1 MRTGIATVC
10 LAGTLREKMQACAI
24 AGFDGIEIFEQD
36 LVTSPLRPEDVRKLA
51 ADLGLSLDLYQP
63 FRDFDSV
70 GEDLLTANLRRA
82 DAKFRL
88 MSRLGMDTMLLCSN
102 VGTATVDDDEL
113 RAAQLSRLAEL
124 AGEHGVR
131 VAYEA
136 LAWGKYVND
145 YEHAHRLVEMVDH
158 PNLGTC
164 LDSFH
169 ILSRDWDTAPIEAF
183 KAEKIF
189 FVQVADA
196 PKLSMDVLSWS
207 RHYRV
212 FPGEGQF
219 ELAKFMGHVVRAGYT
234 GPVSLEVF
242 NDVFRQSDVERTAV
256 DAMRSLIWL
265 EEQSATWLEANPATT
280 EDQVTGGATGQ
291 TPGAARRRY
300 PMELATLPRVAEPA
314 GFNFAEVRA
323 GDTTGLEALLGQ
335 LGFAFNGRHRTK
347 NVQLWTMG
355 HARVIINEEP
365 SAVGTAVNAASA
377 AAISAGQPAS
387 AAAISAGQPASAADI
402 SALGFDV
409 DSPVIAA
416 ARAQQLKAPAVP
428 RKSQANEEIFQGFA
442 APDSTEI
449 FLCQGNPDGTA
460 AWTREFGE
468 IPEVPAAG
476 PACGS
481 AVIDHVNLA
490 QPWQHFDEA
499 VLFYTSALALE
510 PQPYAEVASP
520 TGLVRSQV
528 MLTQD
533 RGVRLVLNLAPLLQ
547 QEAAA
552 GTSGTA
558 ASGIG
563 QRRTYQEH
571 VAFAVDDLV
580 ATARAARDR
589 GLDFL
594 QIPANYYEDLD
605 ARFALDAEFLA
616 TLRELNLLYDR
627 DADGEFLHFY
637 TATVGSVF
645 FEMVERRG
653 AYDGYGAPNA
663 PVRHAVQY
671 DHLHQLTRSS

>member
-10 LAGTLREKMQACAI
+10 LSGTLREKMQACAV

-36 LVTSPLRPEDVRKLA
+36 LVTSALSPEDVRKLA
-51 ADLGLSLDLYQP
+51 ADLGLGLDLYQP

-70 GEDLLTANLRRA
+70 PEELLAANLRRA

-88 MSRLGMDTMLLCSN
+88 MSRLGMDTILVCSN
-102 VGTATVDDDEL
+102 VGTATIDDDEL
-113 RAAQLSRLAEL
+113 RAAQLARLAAL
-124 AGEHGVR
+124 AGDHGVK

-145 YEHAHRLVEMVDH
+145 YEHAHRLVDMVDH

-169 ILSRDWDTAPIEAF
+169 ILSRDWDTAPIEVF
-183 KAEKIF
+183 NPDKIF

-219 ELAKFMGHVVRAGYT
+219 DLAKFMGHVVRAGYA

-265 EEQSATWLEANPATT
+265 EEQSAHWLQENPAPGA
-280 EDQVTGGATGQ
+280 GGAGNAA
-291 TPGAARRRY
+291 GAGRRRY
-300 PMELATLPRVAEPA
+300 PMELATLPQVAEPA

-323 GDTTGLEALLGQ
+323 ADTSGLETLLGQ

-365 SAVGTAVNAASA
+365 AGSSGAGSAPAISAVG
-377 AAISAGQPAS
+377 
-387 AAAISAGQPASAADI
+387 
-402 SALGFDV
+402 FDV
-409 DSPVIAA
+409 GSPVIAA

-428 RKSQANEEIFQGFA
+428 RKSQADEEVFQGFA

-449 FLCQGNPDGTA
+449 FLCQGSPDGTA

-468 IPEVPAAG
+468 KLEPPAPGRAG
-476 PACGS
+476 DPG

-528 MLTQD
+528 MLTAD
-533 RGVRLVLNLAPLLQ
+533 RSVRLVLNLAPLLHQ
-547 QEAAA
+547 DG
-552 GTSGTA
+552 GTESGGT
-558 ASGIG
+558 G

-605 ARFALDAEFLA
+605 ARFALEPDFLA

-663 PVRHAVQY
+663 PVRHAIQY
-671 DHLHQLTRSS
+671 DHLHQLNLTT

>member
-10 LAGTLREKMQACAI
+10 LSGTLKEKMQACAI

-36 LVTSPLRPEDVRKLA
+36 LVTSPLSPEDVRKMA
-51 ADLGLSLDLYQP
+51 ADLGLTLDLYQP
-63 FRDFDSV
+63 FRDFDGV
-70 GEDLLTANLRRA
+70 PEDLLAANLRRA
-82 DAKFRL
+82 EAKFRL
-88 MSRLGMDTMLLCSN
+88 MSRLGMDTILVCTN
-102 VGTATVDDDEL
+102 VATATIDDDDL
-113 RAAQLSRLAEL
+113 RASQLAALAKL
-124 AGEHGVR
+124 AGEHGIR

-145 YEHAHRLVEMVDH
+145 YEHAHRLVQMVDH
-158 PNLGTC
+158 PNFGTC

-169 ILSRDWDTAPIEAF
+169 ILSRDWDTAPIEDIS
-183 KAEKIF
+183 AEKIF

-219 ELAKFMGHVVRAGYT
+219 ELPKFMGHVVRAGYT

-265 EEQSATWLEANPATT
+265 EEQSAKWLDANASASGTA
-280 EDQVTGGATGQ
+280 GAMGTQG
-291 TPGAARRRY
+291 TARRRY
-300 PMELATLPRVAEPA
+300 PMELATLPQVAEPA
-314 GFNFAEVRA
+314 GFNFAEVKA
-323 GDTTGLEALLGQ
+323 ADTGVLETVLGQ
-335 LGFAFNGRHRTK
+335 LGFEFNGRHRTK
-347 NVQLWTMG
+347 DVQLWTMG
-355 HARVIINEEP
+355 HARVIINEQAPEAAEP
-365 SAVGTAVNAASA
+365 
-377 AAISAGQPAS
+377 AIA
-387 AAAISAGQPASAADI
+387 
-402 SALGFDV
+402 ALGFDV
-409 DSPVIAA
+409 DSPVIAS
-416 ARAQQLKAPAVP
+416 ARAQQLKAPVVP
-428 RKSQANEEIFQGFA
+428 RKSQANEEVFQGFA

-449 FLCQGNPDGTA
+449 FLCQGSPDGTA
-460 AWTREFGE
+460 AWTAEFGE
-468 IPEVPAAG
+468 GLEVPSGART
-476 PACGS
+476 

-510 PQPYAEVASP
+510 PLPYAEVASP
-520 TGLVRSQV
+520 SGLVRSQV
-528 MLTQD
+528 MQTAD
-533 RGVRLVLNLAPLLQ
+533 RDVRLVLNLAPLIQ
-547 QEAAA
+547 QEGARK
-552 GTSGTA
+552 S
-558 ASGIG
+558 
-563 QRRTYQEH
+563 YQEH
-571 VAFAVDDLV
+571 IAFAVDDLV

-589 GLDFL
+589 GLAFL
-594 QIPANYYEDLD
+594 QIPENYYEDLA
-605 ARFALDAEFLA
+605 ARFDLDPGFLA

-653 AYDGYGAPNA
+653 NYDGYGAPNA

-671 DHLHQLTRSS
+671 DHLHQLTPSNR

>member
-10 LAGTLREKMQACAI
+10 LSGTLKEKMQACAI

-36 LVTSPLRPEDVRKLA
+36 LVTSPLSPEDVRRMA
-51 ADLGLSLDLYQP
+51 ADLGLTLDLYQP

-70 GEDLLTANLRRA
+70 PGDLLAANLRRA
-82 DAKFRL
+82 EAKFRL
-88 MSRLGMDTMLLCSN
+88 MSRLGMDTILVCTN
-102 VGTATVDDDEL
+102 VATATIDDDDL
-113 RAAQLSRLAEL
+113 RASQLAALAKL
-124 AGEHGVR
+124 AGEHGIR

-145 YEHAHRLVEMVDH
+145 YEHAHRLVQMVDH

-169 ILSRDWDTAPIEAF
+169 ILSRDWDTAPIEDIS
-183 KAEKIF
+183 AEKIF

-265 EEQSATWLEANPATT
+265 EEQSAKWLDANASAPGTA
-280 EDQVTGGATGQ
+280 GAMGTQG
-291 TPGAARRRY
+291 TARRRY
-300 PMELATLPRVAEPA
+300 PMELATLPQVAEPA
-314 GFNFAEVRA
+314 GFNFAEVKA
-323 GDTTGLEALLGQ
+323 ADTGVLETVLGQ
-335 LGFAFNGRHRTK
+335 LGFEFNGRHRTK
-347 NVQLWTMG
+347 DVQLWTMG
-355 HARVIINEEP
+355 HARVIINEQAPEAAEP
-365 SAVGTAVNAASA
+365 
-377 AAISAGQPAS
+377 AIA
-387 AAAISAGQPASAADI
+387 
-402 SALGFDV
+402 ALGFDV
-409 DSPVIAA
+409 DSPVIAS

-428 RKSQANEEIFQGFA
+428 RKSQANEEVFQGFA

-460 AWTREFGE
+460 AWTAEFGE
-468 IPEVPAAG
+468 GLEVPSGART
-476 PACGS
+476 

-510 PQPYAEVASP
+510 PLPYAEVASP
-520 TGLVRSQV
+520 SGLVRSQV
-528 MLTQD
+528 MQTAD
-533 RGVRLVLNLAPLLQ
+533 RDVRLVLNLAPLIQ
-547 QEAAA
+547 QEGARK
-552 GTSGTA
+552 S
-558 ASGIG
+558 
-563 QRRTYQEH
+563 YQEH
-571 VAFAVDDLV
+571 IAFAVDDLV
-580 ATARAARDR
+580 ATARTARDR
-589 GLDFL
+589 GLAFL
-594 QIPANYYEDLD
+594 QIPENYYEDLA
-605 ARFALDAEFLA
+605 ARFDLDPGFLA
-616 TLRELNLLYDR
+616 TLRELNLLYDH

-653 AYDGYGAPNA
+653 SYDGYGAPNA

-671 DHLHQLTRSS
+671 DHLHQLSPSNR

>member
-10 LAGTLREKMQACAI
+10 LSGTLMEKMQACAI

-36 LVTSPLRPEDVRKLA
+36 LVTSPLTPEDVRKMA
-51 ADLGLSLDLYQP
+51 ADLGLTLDLYQP

-70 GEDLLTANLRRA
+70 SEDLLAANLRRA

-88 MSRLGMDTMLLCSN
+88 MERLGMDTVLVCSN
-102 VGTATVDDDEL
+102 VATASIDSDDL
-113 RAAQLSRLAEL
+113 RTEQLGLLADL
-124 AGEHGVR
+124 AGQHGVK

-136 LAWGKYVND
+136 LAWGKYVSD
-145 YEHAHRLVEMVDH
+145 YEHAHRLVEAVDH

-183 KAEKIF
+183 NPDKIF

-219 ELAKFMGHVVRAGYT
+219 ELAKFMGHVVRAGYA
-234 GPVSLEVF
+234 GPVSLEIF

-256 DAMRSLIWL
+256 DGMRSLIWL
-265 EEQSATWLEANPATT
+265 EEQSAKWLDANAPVLSST
-280 EDQVTGGATGQ
+280 ATGEAGTQ
-291 TPGAARRRY
+291 APVRRRY
-300 PMELATLPRVAEPA
+300 PMELATLPQVAEPA
-314 GFNFAEVRA
+314 GYNFAEVKA
-323 GDTTGLEALLGQ
+323 ADTAGLETLLGQ
-335 LGFAFNGRHRTK
+335 LGFEFNGRHRTK
-347 NVQLWTMG
+347 DVQLWTMG
-355 HARVIINEEP
+355 HARVIINEAGP
-365 SAVGTAVNAASA
+365 GSGDDSP
-377 AAISAGQPAS
+377 AIA
-387 AAAISAGQPASAADI
+387 
-402 SALGFDV
+402 ALGFDV
-409 DSPVIAA
+409 DSPVIAS

-428 RKSQANEEIFQGFA
+428 RKSQANEEVFQGFA

-449 FLCQGNPDGTA
+449 FLCQGSPDGTA
-460 AWTREFGE
+460 AWTSEFGE
-468 IPEVPAAG
+468 GLEVPAA
-476 PACGS
+476 AAT

-499 VLFYTSALALE
+499 VLFYTSALALA
-510 PQPYAEVASP
+510 PQPFAEVPSP

-528 MLTQD
+528 MLTES
-533 RGVRLVLNLAPLLQ
+533 RAVRLVLNLAPLMQ
-547 QEAAA
+547 QDGASDGSDALDSDGGRT
-552 GTSGTA
+552 GT
-558 ASGIG
+558 
-563 QRRTYQEH
+563 RRTYQEH
-571 VAFAVDDLV
+571 IAFAVDDLV
-580 ATARAARDR
+580 ATARDCKAR
-589 GLDFL
+589 GLEFL
-594 QIPANYYEDLD
+594 EIPANYYEDLD
-605 ARFALDAEFLA
+605 ARFGLAPEFLA
-616 TLRELNLLYDR
+616 TLQELNLLYDR

-653 AYDGYGAPNA
+653 SYDGYGAPNA

-671 DHLHQLTRSS
+671 DHQQRR

>member
-10 LAGTLREKMQACAI
+10 LSGTLREKMQACAV

-36 LVTSPLRPEDVRKLA
+36 LVTSPLSPEDVRKLA
-51 ADLGLSLDLYQP
+51 ADLGLTLDLYQP

-70 GEDLLTANLRRA
+70 PEDLLAANLRRA

-102 VGTATVDDDEL
+102 VGTATIDDDEL
-113 RAAQLSRLAEL
+113 RAAQLSRLADL
-124 AGEHGVR
+124 AADHGVK

-145 YEHAHRLVEMVDH
+145 YEHAHRLVDMVDH

-183 KAEKIF
+183 NPDKIF

-219 ELAKFMGHVVRAGYT
+219 DLAKFMGHVVRAGYT

-265 EEQSATWLEANPATT
+265 EEQSSRWLEANPAPAA
-280 EDQVTGGATGQ
+280 GKA
-291 TPGAARRRY
+291 PGAAPRRRY

-323 GDTTGLEALLGQ
+323 GDTAGLETLLGQ

-355 HARVIINEEP
+355 HARVIINEEL
-365 SAVGTAVNAASA
+365 AAGGGPA
-377 AAISAGQPAS
+377 AAAGQPAP
-387 AAAISAGQPASAADI
+387 AAPAI

-428 RKSQANEEIFQGFA
+428 RKSQANEEVFQGFA

-449 FLCQGNPDGTA
+449 FLCQGSPDGTA
-460 AWTREFGE
+460 AWVGEFGE
-468 IPEVPAAG
+468 PHESGEEPPHAVPGTGPGPIPGPIPAAG
-476 PACGS
+476 AAAG

-528 MLTQD
+528 MLTED

-547 QEAAA
+547 QEGADGTIEPGAA
-552 GTSGTA
+552 GTGH
-558 ASGIG
+558 
-563 QRRTYQEH
+563 RRTYQEH

-605 ARFALDAEFLA
+605 ARFALAPEFLG

-671 DHLHQLTRSS
+671 DHLHQLTRTS

>member
-10 LAGTLREKMQACAI
+10 LSGTLKEKMQACAI

-36 LVTSPLRPEDVRKLA
+36 LVTSPLSPEDVRTMA
-51 ADLGLSLDLYQP
+51 ADLGLGLDLYQP
-63 FRDFDSV
+63 FRDFDGV
-70 GEDLLTANLRRA
+70 TPDLLKANLRRA
-82 DAKFRL
+82 EAKFRL
-88 MSRLGMDTMLLCSN
+88 MSRLGMDTILVCSN
-102 VGTATVDDDEL
+102 VATATIDDDAV
-113 RAAQLSRLAEL
+113 RADQLAQLAEL
-124 AGEHGVR
+124 AGDHGIK

-145 YEHAHRLVEMVDH
+145 YEHAYRLVEMVDH

-169 ILSRDWDTAPIEAF
+169 ILSRDWDTSHIEAF
-183 KAEKIF
+183 NPEKIF

-265 EEQSATWLEANPATT
+265 EEQSAKWLAGNAPE
-280 EDQVTGGATGQ
+280 VTAGSGGAL
-291 TPGAARRRY
+291 RRRY
-300 PMELATLPRVAEPA
+300 PMELATLPKVNEPA
-314 GFNFAEVRA
+314 GFNFAEVKA
-323 GDTTGLEALLGQ
+323 DDTAQLEKLLGQ
-335 LGFAFNGRHRTK
+335 LGFEFEGRHRTK
-347 NVQLWTMG
+347 DVQLWTMG
-355 HARVIINEEP
+355 QARVIINEQSATHAEP
-365 SAVGTAVNAASA
+365 
-377 AAISAGQPAS
+377 AIA
-387 AAAISAGQPASAADI
+387 
-402 SALGFDV
+402 ALGFDV
-409 DSPVIAA
+409 DSPVIAS
-416 ARAQQLKAPAVP
+416 ARAQQLKAPVVA
-428 RKSQANEEIFQGFA
+428 RKVQADEEVFQGIA

-449 FLCQGNPDGTA
+449 FLCQGSPDGTA

-468 IPEVPAAG
+468 GLEHPSSGAN
-476 PACGS
+476 

-510 PQPYAEVASP
+510 PQSFAEVPSP
-520 TGLVRSQV
+520 SGLVRSQV
-528 MLTQD
+528 MQTSD
-533 RGVRLVLNLAPLLQ
+533 GAVRLVLNLAPVQ
-547 QEAAA
+547 QAENAAR
-552 GTSGTA
+552 T
-558 ASGIG
+558 
-563 QRRTYQEH
+563 TYQEH

-589 GLDFL
+589 GLEFL

-605 ARFALDAEFLA
+605 ARFDLAPGFLA
-616 TLRELNLLYDR
+616 TLKELNLLYDR

-653 AYDGYGAPNA
+653 SYDGYGAPNA

-671 DHLHQLTRSS
+671 DQRQRTSLHRP

>member
-10 LAGTLREKMQACAI
+10 LAGTLREKMQACAT

-36 LVTSPLRPEDVRKLA
+36 LITSPLSPEEVRKMA
-51 ADLGLSLDLYQP
+51 ADLGLTLDLYQP

-70 GEDLLTANLRRA
+70 PEDLLAANLRRA

-88 MSRLGMDTMLLCSN
+88 MSRLGMDTILVCSN
-102 VGTATVDDDEL
+102 VATASIDDDAL
-113 RAAQLSRLAEL
+113 RAEQLAALAALAQD
-124 AGEHGVR
+124 HGVK

-145 YEHAHRLVEMVDH
+145 YEHAHRLVETVDH

-183 KAEKIF
+183 NPEKIF

-219 ELAKFMGHVVRAGYT
+219 ELAKFLGHVVRAGYT

-265 EEQSATWLEANPATT
+265 EEQSAKWLDAAPAP
-280 EDQVTGGATGQ
+280 ENGAGTRADS
-291 TPGAARRRY
+291 AAPRRRRY
-300 PMELATLPRVAEPA
+300 PMELATLPQVAEPA

-323 GDTTGLEALLGQ
+323 ADTAGLESLLGQ

-355 HARVIINEEP
+355 HARVIINEDSSQESRDP
-365 SAVGTAVNAASA
+365 QAASA
-377 AAISAGQPAS
+377 PA
-387 AAAISAGQPASAADI
+387 I

-428 RKSQANEEIFQGFA
+428 RKTQADEEIFQGFA

-449 FLCQGNPDGTA
+449 FLCQGSPDGTA
-460 AWTREFGE
+460 VWTREFGE
-468 IPEVPAAG
+468 GMEAPGRAAER
-476 PACGS
+476 S

-528 MLTQD
+528 MLTRD
-533 RGVRLVLNLAPLLQ
+533 RGVRLVLNLAPLVQ
-547 QEAAA
+547 REGGGPGAEAAA
-552 GTSGTA
+552 GT
-558 ASGIG
+558 G

-571 VAFAVDDLV
+571 IAFAVDDLV
-580 ATARAARDR
+580 ATARAAKAR

-594 QIPANYYEDLD
+594 QIPDNYYEDLD
-605 ARFALDAEFLA
+605 ARFDLDPSFLA

-671 DHLHQLTRSS
+671 DHLHQLTRTS

>member
-10 LAGTLREKMQACAI
+10 LSGTLREKMQACAT

-36 LVTSPLRPEDVRKLA
+36 LVTSPLSPEDVRKMA

-70 GEDLLTANLRRA
+70 PADLLAANLRRA

-88 MSRLGMDTMLLCSN
+88 MSRLGMDTILVCSN
-102 VGTATVDDDEL
+102 VATASIDDDGL
-113 RAAQLSRLAEL
+113 RAEQLAALAALAQD
-124 AGEHGVR
+124 HGVK

-145 YEHAHRLVEMVDH
+145 YEHAHRLVAAVDH

-169 ILSRDWDTAPIEAF
+169 ILSRDWDTAPIESF
-183 KAEKIF
+183 DPEKIF

-219 ELAKFMGHVVRAGYT
+219 ELAKFLGHVVRAGYT

-265 EEQSATWLEANPATT
+265 EEQSAKWLDAHPAAGNGAGSAGTA
-280 EDQVTGGATGQ
+280 ATG
-291 TPGAARRRY
+291 RRRY
-300 PMELATLPRVAEPA
+300 PMELATLPQVAEPA

-323 GDTTGLEALLGQ
+323 ADTAGLETLLGQ

-355 HARVIINEEP
+355 HARVIINEDSSQE
-365 SAVGTAVNAASA
+365 SRTSGAATA
-377 AAISAGQPAS
+377 PA
-387 AAAISAGQPASAADI
+387 I

-409 DSPVIAA
+409 DSPVD
-416 ARAQQLKAPAVP
+416 RRRP
-428 RKSQANEEIFQGFA
+428 G
-442 APDSTEI
+442 
-449 FLCQGNPDGTA
+449 
-460 AWTREFGE
+460 
-468 IPEVPAAG
+468 PAAQG
-476 PACGS
+476 PGRAAQEPGRRGNLPGLRRPGLHRDLPVPGQPRRHRRVDPRIRRGTRS
-481 AVIDHVNLA
+481 PRRRRAASRNAVIDHVNLA

-528 MLTQD
+528 MLTRD
-533 RGVRLVLNLAPLLQ
+533 RGVRLVLNLAPLIQ
-547 QEAAA
+547 REGAAPD
-552 GTSGTA
+552 GTA
-558 ASGIG
+558 GPRPG
-563 QRRTYQEH
+563 QPANAAPTRNTSPSRWMTSSRRPAPPKHAALISSRSRRTTTRTSTPGS
-571 VAFAVDDLV
+571 AW
-580 ATARAARDR
+580 TPPSWRPS
-589 GLDFL
+589 GSS
-594 QIPANYYEDLD
+594 
-605 ARFALDAEFLA
+605 
-616 TLRELNLLYDR
+616 TSST
-627 DADGEFLHFY
+627 
-637 TATVGSVF
+637 TATPT
-645 FEMVERRG
+645 
-653 AYDGYGAPNA
+653 A
-663 PVRHAVQY
+663 
-671 DHLHQLTRSS
+671 SSCTSIPPPWAACSSKWSSAAEPTTATGRPTPRCGTPSSTTTCTS

>member
-10 LAGTLREKMQACAI
+10 LSGTLREKMQACAI

-36 LVTSPLRPEDVRKLA
+36 LVTSPLSPADIRKMA
-51 ADLGLSLDLYQP
+51 ADLGLTLDLYQP

-70 GEDLLTANLRRA
+70 PEELLAANLRRA
-82 DAKFRL
+82 EAKFRL
-88 MSRLGMDTMLLCSN
+88 MSRLGMDTILVCSN
-102 VGTATVDDDEL
+102 VGTATIDDDEL
-113 RAAQLSRLAEL
+113 RAAQLSRLAAL
-124 AGEHGVR
+124 AGDHGVKL
-131 VAYEA
+131 AYEA

-169 ILSRDWDTAPIEAF
+169 ILSRDWDTAPIESF
-183 KAEKIF
+183 KPEKIF

-219 ELAKFMGHVVRAGYT
+219 ELAKFMGHLVRGGYS

-265 EEQSATWLEANPATT
+265 EEQSAKWLEANAASAPGSDDA
-280 EDQVTGGATGQ
+280 AN
-291 TPGAARRRY
+291 GAAAGSARAAGRRRY
-300 PMELATLPRVAEPA
+300 PMELATLPQVAEPA

-323 GDTTGLEALLGQ
+323 GDTAGLETVLGQ
-335 LGFAFNGRHRTK
+335 LGFEFNGRHRTK
-347 NVQLWTMG
+347 DVQLWSMG
-355 HARVIINEEP
+355 QARVIINEQP
-365 SAVGTAVNAASA
+365 P
-377 AAISAGQPAS
+377 AGAPAPADAPAS
-387 AAAISAGQPASAADI
+387 APAIA
-402 SALGFDV
+402 ALGFDV
-409 DSPVIAA
+409 ASPVIAS
-416 ARAQQLKAPAVP
+416 ARAQQLKAPVVP
-428 RKSQANEEIFQGFA
+428 RKSQADEEVFQGFA

-449 FLCQGNPDGTA
+449 FLCQGSPDGTA

-468 IPEVPAAG
+468 GLEVPSG
-476 PACGS
+476 TQN

-510 PQPYAEVASP
+510 PLPFAEVASP
-520 TGLVRSQV
+520 SGLVRSQV
-528 MLTQD
+528 MQTSD
-533 RGVRLVLNLAPLLQ
+533 RGVRLVLNLAPLIQ
-547 QEAAA
+547 QDGAA
-552 GTSGTA
+552 GSSTGNGT
-558 ASGIG
+558 G
-563 QRRTYQEH
+563 QRRSYQEH
-571 VAFAVDDLV
+571 IAFAVDDLV
-580 ATARAARDR
+580 GTARAARAR

-605 ARFALDAEFLA
+605 ARFALDPDFLA
-616 TLRELNLLYDR
+616 TLQELNLLYDR

-653 AYDGYGAPNA
+653 NYDGYGAPNA

-671 DHLHQLTRSS
+671 DHLHQLTS

>member
-10 LAGTLREKMQACAI
+10 LSGTLKEKMQACAI

-36 LVTSPLRPEDVRKLA
+36 LVTTPLAPEDVRKMA
-51 ADLGLSLDLYQP
+51 ADLGLTLDLYQP

-70 GEDLLTANLRRA
+70 PEDLLAANLRRA
-82 DAKFRL
+82 GAKFRL
-88 MSRLGMDTMLLCSN
+88 MSRLGMDTILVCSN
-102 VGTATVDDDEL
+102 VATASIDSDDL
-113 RAAQLSRLAEL
+113 RAEQLGRLAEL
-124 AGEHGVR
+124 AGDHGVK

-145 YEHAHRLVEMVDH
+145 YEHAHRLVDAVDH

-183 KAEKIF
+183 SPEKIF

-196 PKLSMDVLSWS
+196 PKLSLDVLSWS

-265 EEQSATWLEANPATT
+265 EEQSAKWLESNAPVLSA
-280 EDQVTGGATGQ
+280 A
-291 TPGAARRRY
+291 GAAGAVAGGPAAPGRRRY
-300 PMELATLPRVAEPA
+300 PMELATLPQVAEPA
-314 GFNFAEVRA
+314 GYNFAEVKA
-323 GDTTGLEALLGQ
+323 VDTAGLETVLGQ
-335 LGFAFNGRHRTK
+335 LGFGFNGRHRTK
-347 NVQLWTMG
+347 DVQLWTMG
-355 HARVIINEEP
+355 HARVIVNEAAP
-365 SAVGTAVNAASA
+365 GSVGAP
-377 AAISAGQPAS
+377 AIA
-387 AAAISAGQPASAADI
+387 
-402 SALGFDV
+402 ALGFDV
-409 DSPVIAA
+409 DSPVIAS
-416 ARAQQLKAPAVP
+416 ARAQQLKAPVVP
-428 RKSQANEEIFQGFA
+428 RKSQANEEVFQGFA

-449 FLCQGNPDGTA
+449 FLCQGSPDGTA
-460 AWTREFGE
+460 AWTHEFGE
-468 IPEVPAAG
+468 GLEVPAADE
-476 PACGS
+476 P

-499 VLFYTSALALE
+499 VLFYTSALALQ
-510 PQPYAEVASP
+510 PQPFAEVPSP

-528 MLTQD
+528 MLTED
-533 RGVRLVLNLAPLLQ
+533 RSVRLVLNLAPLIQ
-547 QEAAA
+547 QDGAS
-552 GTSGTA
+552 TSDR
-558 ASGIG
+558 SGH
-563 QRRTYQEH
+563 RTTYQEH
-571 VAFAVDDLV
+571 IAFAVDDLV
-580 ATARAARDR
+580 ATARACQAR
-589 GLDFL
+589 GLEFL

-605 ARFALDAEFLA
+605 ARFGLEPDFLA
-616 TLRELNLLYDR
+616 TLQELNLLYDF
-627 DADGEFLHFY
+627 DTDGEFLHFY

-653 AYDGYGAPNA
+653 GYDGYGAPNA

-671 DHLHQLTRSS
+671 DHQQRRNA

>member
-10 LAGTLREKMQACAI
+10 LSGTLKEKMQACAI

-36 LVTSPLRPEDVRKLA
+36 LVTSSLSPEDVRKMA
-51 ADLGLSLDLYQP
+51 ADLGLTLDLYQP

-70 GEDLLTANLRRA
+70 AEDLLAANLRRA
-82 DAKFRL
+82 EAKFRL
-88 MSRLGMDTMLLCSN
+88 MSRLGMDTILVCTN
-102 VGTATVDDDEL
+102 VATATIDDDDL
-113 RAAQLSRLAEL
+113 RAAQLAALADL
-124 AGEHGVR
+124 AGEHGVK

-158 PNLGTC
+158 PHLGTC

-169 ILSRDWDTAPIEAF
+169 ILSRDWDTAPIENINAD
-183 KAEKIF
+183 KIF

-242 NDVFRQSDVERTAV
+242 NDVFRQSDVERTAI

-265 EEQSATWLEANPATT
+265 EEQSAKWLDTASN
-280 EDQVTGGATGQ
+280 GGAAG
-291 TPGAARRRY
+291 GAGTVAGGPTAPSRRRY
-300 PMELATLPRVAEPA
+300 PMELATLPQVAEPA
-314 GFNFAEVRA
+314 GFNFAEVKA
-323 GDTTGLEALLGQ
+323 ADTGVLEKVLGQ
-335 LGFAFNGRHRTK
+335 LGFEFNGRHRTK
-347 NVQLWTMG
+347 DVQLWTMG
-355 HARVIINEEP
+355 HARVIINEQAP
-365 SAVGTAVNAASA
+365 A
-377 AAISAGQPAS
+377 AAEPAI
-387 AAAISAGQPASAADI
+387 A
-402 SALGFDV
+402 ALGFDV
-409 DSPVIAA
+409 DSPVIAS
-416 ARAQQLKAPAVP
+416 ARAQQLKAPVVP
-428 RKSQANEEIFQGFA
+428 RKSQANEEVFQGFA

-449 FLCQGNPDGTA
+449 FLCQGSPDGTA

-468 IPEVPAAG
+468 GLEVPSGART
-476 PACGS
+476 

-520 TGLVRSQV
+520 SGLVRSQV
-528 MLTQD
+528 MQTSD
-533 RGVRLVLNLAPLLQ
+533 RDVRLVLNLAPVIQ
-547 QEAAA
+547 QDGAD
-552 GTSGTA
+552 SGTA
-558 ASGIG
+558 P
-563 QRRTYQEH
+563 RRTYQEH
-571 VAFAVDDLV
+571 IAFAVDDLV

-589 GLDFL
+589 GLAFL
-594 QIPANYYEDLD
+594 QIPENYYEDLD
-605 ARFALDAEFLA
+605 ARFDLETGFLD
-616 TLRELNLLYDR
+616 TLRDLNLLYDR

-653 AYDGYGAPNA
+653 NYDGYGAPNA

-671 DHLHQLTRSS
+671 DHLHDLTQTNH

>member
-10 LAGTLREKMQACAI
+10 LSGTLKEKMQACAI

-36 LVTSPLRPEDVRKLA
+36 LVTSPLAPEDVRKMA
-51 ADLGLSLDLYQP
+51 ADLGLTLDLYQP

-70 GEDLLTANLRRA
+70 EEDLLAANLRRA
-82 DAKFRL
+82 EAKFKL
-88 MSRLGMDTMLLCSN
+88 MSRLGMDTILVCSN
-102 VGTATVDDDEL
+102 VATASIDSDSL
-113 RAAQLSRLAEL
+113 RTEQLGRLAAL
-124 AGEHGVR
+124 AGDHGVK

-136 LAWGKYVND
+136 LAWGKYVSD
-145 YEHAHRLVEMVDH
+145 YEHAHKLVEAVDH

-169 ILSRDWDTAPIEAF
+169 ILSRNWDTAPIEAF
-183 KAEKIF
+183 SPEKIF

-219 ELAKFMGHVVRAGYT
+219 ELAKFMGHVVRAGYS
-234 GPVSLEVF
+234 GPVSLEIF
-242 NDVFRQSDVERTAV
+242 NDVFRQSDLERTAV

-265 EEQSATWLEANPATT
+265 EEQSAKWLDANAPVLATA
-280 EDQVTGGATGQ
+280 GAGNDSAGNGSAGS
-291 TPGAARRRY
+291 GAAAPKAAGRRRY
-300 PMELATLPRVAEPA
+300 PMELATLPQVAEPA
-314 GFNFAEVRA
+314 GYNFAEVRA
-323 GDTTGLEALLGQ
+323 ADSKVLETVLGQ
-335 LGFAFNGRHRTK
+335 LGFEFNGRHRTK
-347 NVQLWTMG
+347 DVQLWSMG
-355 HARVIINEEP
+355 HARVIINEQAPAHAEP
-365 SAVGTAVNAASA
+365 
-377 AAISAGQPAS
+377 AIA
-387 AAAISAGQPASAADI
+387 
-402 SALGFDV
+402 ALGFDV
-409 DSPVIAA
+409 ESPVIAA

-428 RKSQANEEIFQGFA
+428 RKTQANEEIFQGFA

-449 FLCQGNPDGTA
+449 FLCQGSPDGTA

-468 IPEVPAAG
+468 GLEVPPPGAT
-476 PACGS
+476 

-510 PQPYAEVASP
+510 PQPFAEVPSP

-528 MLTQD
+528 MLTVD
-533 RGVRLVLNLAPLLQ
+533 RSVRLVLNLAPLMQ
-547 QEAAA
+547 QDGAT
-552 GTSGTA
+552 GPGSTSGTGA
-558 ASGIG
+558 
-563 QRRTYQEH
+563 RRTYQEH
-571 VAFAVDDLV
+571 IAFAVDDLV
-580 ATARAARDR
+580 ATARDCKAR
-589 GLDFL
+589 GLEFL
-594 QIPANYYEDLD
+594 QIPANYYEDLA
-605 ARFALDAEFLA
+605 ARFGLAPDFLA
-616 TLRELNLLYDR
+616 TLQELNLLYDR

-671 DHLHQLTRSS
+671 DQLSRTT

>member
-10 LAGTLREKMQACAI
+10 LSGTLMEKMQACAI

-36 LVTSPLRPEDVRKLA
+36 LVTSPLTPEDVRKMA
-51 ADLGLSLDLYQP
+51 ADLGLTLDLYQP

-70 GEDLLTANLRRA
+70 SEDLLAANLRRA

-88 MSRLGMDTMLLCSN
+88 MERLGMDTVLVCSN
-102 VGTATVDDDEL
+102 VATASIDSDDL
-113 RAAQLSRLAEL
+113 RTEQLAVLADL
-124 AGEHGVR
+124 AGQHGVK

-136 LAWGKYVND
+136 LAWGKYVSD
-145 YEHAHRLVEMVDH
+145 YEHAHRLVEAVDH

-183 KAEKIF
+183 NPDKIF

-219 ELAKFMGHVVRAGYT
+219 ELAKFMGHVVRAGYA
-234 GPVSLEVF
+234 GPVSLEIF

-256 DAMRSLIWL
+256 DGMRSLIWL
-265 EEQSATWLEANPATT
+265 EEQSAKWLEANAPVLSSTA
-280 EDQVTGGATGQ
+280 TGGEAGTQ
-291 TPGAARRRY
+291 APVRRRY
-300 PMELATLPRVAEPA
+300 PMELATLPQVAEPA
-314 GFNFAEVRA
+314 GYNFAEVKA
-323 GDTTGLEALLGQ
+323 ADTSGLETLLGQ
-335 LGFAFNGRHRTK
+335 LGFEFNGRHRTK
-347 NVQLWTMG
+347 DVQLWTMG
-355 HARVIINEEP
+355 HARVIINEAGP
-365 SAVGTAVNAASA
+365 GSGDDSP
-377 AAISAGQPAS
+377 AIA
-387 AAAISAGQPASAADI
+387 
-402 SALGFDV
+402 ALGFDV
-409 DSPVIAA
+409 DSPVIAS

-428 RKSQANEEIFQGFA
+428 RKSQANEEVFQGFA

-449 FLCQGNPDGTA
+449 FLCQGSPDGTA
-460 AWTREFGE
+460 AWTSEFGE
-468 IPEVPAAG
+468 GLEVPAAG
-476 PACGS
+476 AT

-499 VLFYTSALALE
+499 VLFYTSALALA
-510 PQPYAEVASP
+510 PQPFAEVPSP

-528 MLTQD
+528 MLTES
-533 RGVRLVLNLAPLLQ
+533 RAVRLVLNLAPLMQ
-547 QEAAA
+547 QDGASDGSDALDSDGGRT
-552 GTSGTA
+552 GT
-558 ASGIG
+558 
-563 QRRTYQEH
+563 RRTYQEH
-571 VAFAVDDLV
+571 IAFAVDDLV
-580 ATARAARDR
+580 ATARDCKAR
-589 GLDFL
+589 GLEFL
-594 QIPANYYEDLD
+594 EIPANYYEDLD
-605 ARFALDAEFLA
+605 ARFGLAPEFLA
-616 TLRELNLLYDR
+616 TLQELNLLYDR

-653 AYDGYGAPNA
+653 SYDGYGAPNA

-671 DHLHQLTRSS
+671 DHQQRR

>member
-10 LAGTLREKMQACAI
+10 LAGTLREKMQACAV

-36 LVTSPLRPEDVRKLA
+36 LVTSPLSPEEVRKLA
-51 ADLGLSLDLYQP
+51 ADFGLTLDLYQP

-70 GEDLLTANLRRA
+70 PEDLLAANLRRA
-82 DAKFRL
+82 AAKFRL

-102 VGTATVDDDEL
+102 VGTATIDDDEL
-113 RAAQLSRLAEL
+113 RATQLARLADL
-124 AGEHGVR
+124 AGEHGVK

-183 KAEKIF
+183 NPEKIF

-265 EEQSATWLEANPATT
+265 EEQSAAWLEANQAPAAGGVTAGG
-280 EDQVTGGATGQ
+280 VTGQAPGATS
-291 TPGAARRRY
+291 RRRY

-323 GDTTGLEALLGQ
+323 GDTAGLETLLGQ

-347 NVQLWTMG
+347 DVQLWTMG

-365 SAVGTAVNAASA
+365 PAGGQPTSAPAIS
-377 AAISAGQPAS
+377 AAISAV
-387 AAAISAGQPASAADI
+387 
-402 SALGFDV
+402 GFDV

-460 AWTREFGE
+460 AWTREFGDGLDQ
-468 IPEVPAAG
+468 PAAEQAG
-476 PACGS
+476 NPG

-510 PQPYAEVASP
+510 PQPFAEVASP

-533 RGVRLVLNLAPLLQ
+533 RGVRLVLNLAPLIQ
-547 QEAAA
+547 QEGSAPGAA
-552 GTSGTA
+552 GVAGTT
-558 ASGIG
+558 GPRPG
-563 QRRTYQEH
+563 YQEH
-571 VAFAVDDLV
+571 IAFAVDDLV

-605 ARFALDAEFLA
+605 ARFALESDFLA

-653 AYDGYGAPNA
+653 SYDGYGAPNA

-671 DHLHQLTRSS
+671 DHLHQLARRS

>member
-10 LAGTLREKMQACAI
+10 LSGTLKEKMQACAI

-36 LVTSPLRPEDVRKLA
+36 LVTSPLSPEDVRKTA
-51 ADLGLSLDLYQP
+51 ADLGLTLDLYQP

-70 GEDLLTANLRRA
+70 TEDLLAANLRRA
-82 DAKFRL
+82 EAKFRL
-88 MSRLGMDTMLLCSN
+88 MSRLGMDTILVCSN
-102 VGTATVDDDEL
+102 VATATIDDDDL
-113 RAAQLSRLAEL
+113 RVGQLSALADL
-124 AGEHGVR
+124 AGEHGVK

-158 PNLGTC
+158 PHLGTC

-169 ILSRDWDTAPIEAF
+169 ILSRDWDTAPIENINPD
-183 KAEKIF
+183 KIF

-242 NDVFRQSDVERTAV
+242 NDVFRQSDVDRTAV

-265 EEQSATWLEANPATT
+265 EEQSAKWLDTNPPASF
-280 EDQVTGGATGQ
+280 GAGTA
-291 TPGAARRRY
+291 GAAGTARRRY
-300 PMELATLPRVAEPA
+300 PMELATLPQVAEPA
-314 GFNFAEVRA
+314 GFNFAEVKA
-323 GDTTGLEALLGQ
+323 ADTGVLEKVLGQ
-335 LGFAFNGRHRTK
+335 LGFEFNGRHRTK
-347 NVQLWTMG
+347 DVQLWTMG
-355 HARVIINEEP
+355 HARVIINEQAPEAAEP
-365 SAVGTAVNAASA
+365 
-377 AAISAGQPAS
+377 AIA
-387 AAAISAGQPASAADI
+387 
-402 SALGFDV
+402 ALGFDV
-409 DSPVIAA
+409 DSPVIAS
-416 ARAQQLKAPAVP
+416 ARAQQLKAPVVP
-428 RKSQANEEIFQGFA
+428 RKSQANEEVFQGFA

-460 AWTREFGE
+460 AWTREFGQGL
-468 IPEVPAAG
+468 EVPSGART
-476 PACGS
+476 

-510 PQPYAEVASP
+510 PLPYAEVASP
-520 TGLVRSQV
+520 SGLVRSQV
-528 MLTQD
+528 MQTSD
-533 RGVRLVLNLAPLLQ
+533 RNVRLVLNLAPVIQ
-547 QEAAA
+547 QDGAAP
-552 GTSGTA
+552 
-558 ASGIG
+558 
-563 QRRTYQEH
+563 RKTYQEH
-571 VAFAVDDLV
+571 IAFAVDDLV
-580 ATARAARDR
+580 ATARAARGR
-589 GLDFL
+589 GLAFL
-594 QIPANYYEDLD
+594 QIPENYYEDLD
-605 ARFALDAEFLA
+605 ARFDLDPGFLD
-616 TLRELNLLYDR
+616 TLRDLNLLYDR

-653 AYDGYGAPNA
+653 NYDGYGAPNA

-671 DHLHQLTRSS
+671 DHLHHLAK

>member
-10 LAGTLREKMQACAI
+10 LSGTLKEKMQACAI

-36 LVTSPLRPEDVRKLA
+36 LVTSPLSPEDVRKMA
-51 ADLGLSLDLYQP
+51 ADLGLGLDLYQP
-63 FRDFDSV
+63 FRDFDGV
-70 GEDLLTANLRRA
+70 TPDLLKANLRRA
-82 DAKFRL
+82 EAKFGL
-88 MSRLGMDTMLLCSN
+88 MSRLGMDTILVCSN
-102 VGTATVDDDEL
+102 VATATIDDDGL
-113 RAAQLSRLAEL
+113 RASQLAQLAGL
-124 AGEHGVR
+124 AGDHGIK

-145 YEHAHRLVEMVDH
+145 YEHAYRLVEMVDH

-169 ILSRDWDTAPIEAF
+169 ILSRDWDTAPIEQRNAD
-183 KAEKIF
+183 KIF

-219 ELAKFMGHVVRAGYT
+219 ALAKFMGHVVRAGYT

-265 EEQSATWLEANPATT
+265 EEQSAKWLAATDA
-280 EDQVTGGATGQ
+280 EGAGGAGL
-291 TPGAARRRY
+291 RRRY
-300 PMELATLPRVAEPA
+300 PMELATLPTVNEPA
-314 GFNFAEVRA
+314 GFNFAEVKA
-323 GDTTGLEALLGQ
+323 DDTAQLEKLLGQ
-335 LGFAFNGRHRTK
+335 LGFAFQGRHRTK
-347 NVQLWTMG
+347 DVQLWTMG
-355 HARVIINEEP
+355 QARVIINEQAARHTEP
-365 SAVGTAVNAASA
+365 
-377 AAISAGQPAS
+377 AIA
-387 AAAISAGQPASAADI
+387 
-402 SALGFDV
+402 ALGFDV
-409 DSPVIAA
+409 DSPVIAS
-416 ARAQQLKAPAVP
+416 ARAQQLKAPVVA
-428 RKSQANEEIFQGFA
+428 RKVQADEEVFQGIA

-449 FLCQGNPDGTA
+449 FLCQGSPDGTA

-468 IPEVPAAG
+468 GLEHPSSGA
-476 PACGS
+476 S

-510 PQPYAEVASP
+510 PQPFAEVPSP
-520 TGLVRSQV
+520 SGLVRSQV
-528 MLTQD
+528 MQTSD
-533 RGVRLVLNLAPLLQ
+533 GAVRLVLNLAPVQ
-547 QEAAA
+547 QAQSEVR
-552 GTSGTA
+552 
-558 ASGIG
+558 
-563 QRRTYQEH
+563 QTYQEH
-571 VAFAVDDLV
+571 IAFAVEDLV
-580 ATARAARDR
+580 ATARDARRR
-589 GLDFL
+589 GLEFL

-605 ARFALDAEFLA
+605 ARFDLEPGFLA

-653 AYDGYGAPNA
+653 NYDGYGAPNA

-671 DHLHQLTRSS
+671 DSLHRP

>member
-10 LAGTLREKMQACAI
+10 LSGTLKEKMQACAI

-36 LVTSPLRPEDVRKLA
+36 LVTSSLSPEDVRKMA
-51 ADLGLSLDLYQP
+51 ADLGLTLDLYQP

-70 GEDLLTANLRRA
+70 TEDLLAANLRRA
-82 DAKFRL
+82 EAKFRL
-88 MSRLGMDTMLLCSN
+88 MSRLGMDTILVCTN
-102 VGTATVDDDEL
+102 VATATLDDDDL
-113 RAAQLSRLAEL
+113 RAAQLAALADL
-124 AGEHGVR
+124 AGGHGVK

-169 ILSRDWDTAPIEAF
+169 ILSRDWDTAPIENINAD
-183 KAEKIF
+183 KIF

-265 EEQSATWLEANPATT
+265 EEQSAKWLDTNAAAANGGTVAGGPPA
-280 EDQVTGGATGQ
+280 
-291 TPGAARRRY
+291 PARRRY
-300 PMELATLPRVAEPA
+300 PMELATLPQVAEPA
-314 GFNFAEVRA
+314 GFNFAEVKA
-323 GDTTGLEALLGQ
+323 ADTGVLEKVLGQ
-335 LGFAFNGRHRTK
+335 LGFEFNGRHRTK
-347 NVQLWTMG
+347 DVQLWTMG
-355 HARVIINEEP
+355 HARVIINEQAPEAAEP
-365 SAVGTAVNAASA
+365 
-377 AAISAGQPAS
+377 AIA
-387 AAAISAGQPASAADI
+387 
-402 SALGFDV
+402 ALGFDV
-409 DSPVIAA
+409 DSPVIAS
-416 ARAQQLKAPAVP
+416 ARAQQLKAPVVP
-428 RKSQANEEIFQGFA
+428 RKSQANEEVFQGFA

-460 AWTREFGE
+460 AWTAEFGQAREFGE
-468 IPEVPAAG
+468 GLEVPSGART
-476 PACGS
+476 

-520 TGLVRSQV
+520 SGLVRSQV
-528 MLTQD
+528 MQTSD
-533 RGVRLVLNLAPLLQ
+533 RDVRLVLNLAPVIQ
-547 QEAAA
+547 QDGAD
-552 GTSGTA
+552 SGTA
-558 ASGIG
+558 P
-563 QRRTYQEH
+563 RKTYQEH
-571 VAFAVDDLV
+571 IAFAVDDLV

-589 GLDFL
+589 GLAFL
-594 QIPANYYEDLD
+594 QIPENYYEDLD
-605 ARFALDAEFLA
+605 ARFDLDPGFLA
-616 TLRELNLLYDR
+616 TLRDLNLLYDR
-627 DADGEFLHFY
+627 DTDGEFLHFY

-653 AYDGYGAPNA
+653 KYDGYGAPNA

-671 DHLHQLTRSS
+671 DHLHDLPQTTH

>member
-10 LAGTLREKMQACAI
+10 LSGTLKEKMQACAI

-36 LVTSPLRPEDVRKLA
+36 LVTSSLSPEEVRRMA
-51 ADLGLSLDLYQP
+51 ADLGLTLDLYQP

-70 GEDLLTANLRRA
+70 TEDLLAANLRRA
-82 DAKFRL
+82 EAKFRL
-88 MSRLGMDTMLLCSN
+88 MSRLGMDTILVCTN
-102 VGTATVDDDEL
+102 VATATIDDDDL
-113 RAAQLSRLAEL
+113 RAAQLAALADL
-124 AGEHGVR
+124 AGEHGVK

-145 YEHAHRLVEMVDH
+145 YEHAHRLVAKVDH

-169 ILSRDWDTAPIEAF
+169 ILSRDWDTAPIEDINAD
-183 KAEKIF
+183 KIF

-265 EEQSATWLEANPATT
+265 EEQSAKWLDANAPAAA
-280 EDQVTGGATGQ
+280 GGAVAGG
-291 TPGAARRRY
+291 PPAPARRRY
-300 PMELATLPRVAEPA
+300 PMELATLPQVAEPA
-314 GFNFAEVRA
+314 GFNFAEVKA
-323 GDTTGLEALLGQ
+323 ADTGVLEKVLGQ
-335 LGFAFNGRHRTK
+335 LGFEFNGRHRTK
-347 NVQLWTMG
+347 DVQLWTMG
-355 HARVIINEEP
+355 HARVIVNEQAPEAAEP
-365 SAVGTAVNAASA
+365 
-377 AAISAGQPAS
+377 AIA
-387 AAAISAGQPASAADI
+387 
-402 SALGFDV
+402 ALGFDV
-409 DSPVIAA
+409 DSPVIAS
-416 ARAQQLKAPAVP
+416 ARAQQLKAPVVP
-428 RKSQANEEIFQGFA
+428 RKSQANEEVFQGFA

-468 IPEVPAAG
+468 GLEVPSGART
-476 PACGS
+476 

-520 TGLVRSQV
+520 SGLVRSQV
-528 MLTQD
+528 MQTSD
-533 RGVRLVLNLAPLLQ
+533 RDVRLVLNLAPVIQ
-547 QEAAA
+547 QDGADL
-552 GTSGTA
+552 GTA
-558 ASGIG
+558 P
-563 QRRTYQEH
+563 RKTYQEH
-571 VAFAVDDLV
+571 IAFAVDDLV

-589 GLDFL
+589 GLAFL
-594 QIPANYYEDLD
+594 QIPENYYEDLD
-605 ARFALDAEFLA
+605 ARFDLDPGFLD
-616 TLRELNLLYDR
+616 TLRDLNLLYDR

-653 AYDGYGAPNA
+653 NYDGYGAPNA

-671 DHLHQLTRSS
+671 DHLHNLTKTNH

>member
-10 LAGTLREKMQACAI
+10 LSGTLKEKMQACAI

-36 LVTSPLRPEDVRKLA
+36 LVTSPLSPEDVRKMA
-51 ADLGLSLDLYQP
+51 ADLGLGLDLYQP
-63 FRDFDSV
+63 FRDFDGV
-70 GEDLLTANLRRA
+70 TPDLLKANLRRA
-82 DAKFRL
+82 EAKFKL
-88 MSRLGMDTMLLCSN
+88 MARLGMDTILVCSN
-102 VGTATVDDDEL
+102 VATATIDDDGV
-113 RAAQLSRLAEL
+113 RAEQLAQLANL
-124 AGEHGVR
+124 AGDHGVK

-145 YEHAHRLVEMVDH
+145 YEHAYRLVEMVDH

-169 ILSRDWDTAPIEAF
+169 ILSRDWETSHIEAF
-183 KAEKIF
+183 NPEKIF

-265 EEQSATWLEANPATT
+265 EEQSAKWLADNAGNAAE
-280 EDQVTGGATGQ
+280 GA
-291 TPGAARRRY
+291 PGSAGALRRRY
-300 PMELATLPRVAEPA
+300 PMELATLPKVNEPA
-314 GFNFAEVRA
+314 GFNFAEVKA
-323 GDTTGLEALLGQ
+323 DDTAQLERLLGQ
-335 LGFAFNGRHRTK
+335 LGFAFEGRHRTK
-347 NVQLWTMG
+347 DVQLWTMG
-355 HARVIINEEP
+355 QARVIINEQAAQHAEP
-365 SAVGTAVNAASA
+365 
-377 AAISAGQPAS
+377 AIA
-387 AAAISAGQPASAADI
+387 
-402 SALGFDV
+402 ALGFDV
-409 DSPVIAA
+409 DSPVIAS
-416 ARAQQLKAPAVP
+416 ARAQQLKAPVVA
-428 RKSQANEEIFQGFA
+428 RKVQADEEVFQGIA

-449 FLCQGNPDGTA
+449 FLCQGSPDGTA
-460 AWTREFGE
+460 AWTHEFGE
-468 IPEVPAAG
+468 GLEHLSAG
-476 PACGS
+476 PT

-510 PQPYAEVASP
+510 PQPFAEVPSP
-520 TGLVRSQV
+520 SGLVRSQV
-528 MLTQD
+528 MQTSD
-533 RGVRLVLNLAPLLQ
+533 AAVRLVLNLAPIQ
-547 QEAAA
+547 QARSEV
-552 GTSGTA
+552 
-558 ASGIG
+558 
-563 QRRTYQEH
+563 RKTYQEH
-571 VAFAVDDLV
+571 IAFAVDDLV
-580 ATARAARDR
+580 ATARAARER
-589 GLDFL
+589 GLKFL

-605 ARFALDAEFLA
+605 ARFDLDPEFLA
-616 TLRELNLLYDR
+616 TLQELNLLFDR
-627 DADGEFLHFY
+627 DAEGEFLHFY

-653 AYDGYGAPNA
+653 GYDGYGAPNA

-671 DHLHQLTRSS
+671 DSLHRTT

>member
-10 LAGTLREKMQACAI
+10 LSGTLKEKMQACAI

-36 LVTSPLRPEDVRKLA
+36 LVTSPLTPEDVRKMA
-51 ADLGLSLDLYQP
+51 ADLGLTLDLYQP

-70 GEDLLTANLRRA
+70 SEDLLAANLRRA
-82 DAKFRL
+82 DAKFKL
-88 MSRLGMDTMLLCSN
+88 MARLGMDTILVCSN
-102 VGTATVDDDEL
+102 VATASIDNDHL
-113 RAAQLSRLAEL
+113 RVEQLSQLAAL
-124 AGEHGVR
+124 AGDQGVK

-136 LAWGKYVND
+136 LAWGKYVSD
-145 YEHAHRLVEMVDH
+145 YEHAHKLVEAVDH

-169 ILSRDWDTAPIEAF
+169 ILSRNWDTAPIEAF
-183 KAEKIF
+183 NPEKIF

-207 RHYRV
+207 RHFRV

-234 GPVSLEVF
+234 GPVSLEIF

-265 EEQSATWLEANPATT
+265 EEQSAKWLDANSPALAEAGTVGTQA
-280 EDQVTGGATGQ
+280 GGPTA
-291 TPGAARRRY
+291 PGRRRY
-300 PMELATLPRVAEPA
+300 PMELATLPQVAEPA
-314 GFNFAEVRA
+314 GYNFAEVRA
-323 GDTTGLEALLGQ
+323 ADTKGLETVLGQ
-335 LGFAFNGRHRTK
+335 LGFEFNGRHRTK
-347 NVQLWTMG
+347 DVQLWSMG
-355 HARVIINEEP
+355 HARVIINE
-365 SAVGTAVNAASA
+365 SAPADGDNTAENTSP
-377 AAISAGQPAS
+377 AIA
-387 AAAISAGQPASAADI
+387 
-402 SALGFDV
+402 ALGFDV
-409 DSPVIAA
+409 DSPVIAS

-428 RKSQANEEIFQGFA
+428 RKSQANEEVFQGFA

-449 FLCQGNPDGTA
+449 FLCQGTSDGTA
-460 AWTREFGE
+460 AWTNEFGE
-468 IPEVPAAG
+468 GLERPGAG
-476 PACGS
+476 AP

-510 PQPYAEVASP
+510 PQPFAEVPSP

-528 MLTQD
+528 MATGD
-533 RGVRLVLNLAPLLQ
+533 RAVRLVLNLAPLNQ
-547 QEAAA
+547 Q
-552 GTSGTA
+552 
-558 ASGIG
+558 
-563 QRRTYQEH
+563 RKTYQEH
-571 VAFAVDDLV
+571 IAFAVDDLV
-580 ATARAARDR
+580 ATARDCKAR
-589 GLDFL
+589 GLEFL
-594 QIPANYYEDLD
+594 EIPANYYEDLD
-605 ARFALDAEFLA
+605 ARFGLAPDFLA
-616 TLRELNLLYDR
+616 TLQELNLLYDR

-671 DHLHQLTRSS
+671 DHLQHR